1 MICIVCIECIVLL
14 SMHNGIV
21 LWMSTDKPW
30 CPCLSQQT
38 SSAPADPGILLD
50 LSPIKLI
57 FLTNIVKFLETIAIH
72 NSWASFQ
79 NLLTTPSTNFIWYN
93 IGPGNDKC
101 KWMGIEKWDISDIL
115 SSVRLLLYRQEAASL
130 RAWHGLCFLTQYLPG
145 RRIFDLSS
153 VIAGYHQLRASVFDG
168 HDMSH
173 WICLFDVKFDHI
185 FYAILV

>member
-1 MICIVCIECIVLL
+1 MQTTLR
-14 SMHNGIV
+14 
-21 LWMSTDKPW
+21 

-57 FLTNIVKFLETIAIH
+57 FLTNIVKFLETIH
-72 NSWASFQ
+72 NAWASFQ

-93 IGPGNDKC
+93 IGFGNDKC
-101 KWMGIEKWDISDIL
+101 KWVGIEKWDISDIL

-130 RAWHGLCFLTQYLPG
+130 RAWHGLCCLTQYLPG

-153 VIAGYHQLRASVFDG
+153 VIAGYHEFRIWWTWHDLRCGTEFVFSMSNLIIFFMRSLVKKQIAW
-168 HDMSH
+168 HD
-173 WICLFDVKFDHI
+173 
-185 FYAILV
+185 